1 MIKIIFGVL
10 LLLSFG
16 ANSLNA
22 NDNKLLSAK
31 KIKVVSKKATEEAIK
46 TFKQDRKCKD
56 AYNEAKSIV
65 AKQID
70 IIANRGLYDI
80 VYVSLEDGTKYD
92 KLSYQHKDML
102 EYLLK
107 KELKKLGYKVESGR
121 DDNIMLDWIIT
132 WK

>member
-31 KIKVVSKKATEEAIK
+31 KIKVVSKKATEKAIK
-46 TFKQDRKCKD
+46 KFKQDRKCKD

-65 AKQID
+65 AKQINKV
-70 IIANRGLYDI
+70 ANEGFYDI
-80 VYVSLEDGTKYD
+80 VYVRVDDGTKYD
-92 KLSYQHKDML
+92 KLSGQNKDIL

-107 KELKKLGYKVESGR
+107 KELKKLGYKVESAR
-121 DDNIMLDWIIT
+121 YDNIMLHWAVT